1 MSHFNITCPEDYQ
14 KYFHVNEQ
22 GHVWLDGR
30 NNPIPLTQNLP
41 KRINAIQPQALWSGR
56 NTRSGV
62 HSKDTPPQKGGP
74 HNSTGNTQAPPS
86 LGTPTSPIPTDQE
99 IQRDIIQGVLDDPK
113 IPKSLLGTAWEETK
127 NLFSPY
133 KVDQQK
139 SQDTSHSSD
148 SANLGAAQS
157 IHSSHPHHKSATLG
171 SNKSSDPQSID
182 INMVMD
188 HVKSL
193 EHKIRKESEQLE
205 INRVKHESDLRNM
218 SQQYETQI
226 NKLISTHQQQISDFE
241 AQIQAKHNEMLALKN
256 QISTF
261 NNSQPHSYTTPP
273 PPQPHS
279 TYQPHSYIW
288 QNNAPQPSYINNTV
302 VDILNQSI
310 LQQAQTS
317 KEQFLNSAKTCDGT
331 NPKDFE
337 SWLEEV
343 DRLSDVTGKSNIA
356 VAIFTARGSLY
367 NHIKELQNNKHEW
380 DVIKQKLLERFSEF
394 GSAIMAKHKLN
405 TLKQNDTPMHEY
417 ISKFTSL
424 TRHAY
429 NVDPSTPQTEMLIL
443 PFIDSLQNPFIKS
456 KIRLR
461 NSKTLSDIFQHALEE
476 DTMQKVRAVD
486 FGEPTS
492 SNITQ
497 CDINAIR
504 DNKGYKCVKD
514 GHFIKDC
521 PLNQDQNSQ
530 YHHRQDYHKGGYS
543 PLKTDEPNSE
553 NTLATLAKAVNDLS
567 LLLKEHTQKSHNSFQ
582 AQNNKH
588 THQHHRHSSHTKNSY
603 YNKPD
608 HIHRHRSQNTQYSSK
623 NRSHH
628 SSHNRPH
635 NRQQHKY
642 NAKINEI
649 DDLSDCSP
657 DCSDRSDCEDYC
669 TDHETQ
675 EVQDPKN

>member
-1 MSHFNITCPEDYQ
+1 ME
-14 KYFHVNEQ
+14 
-22 GHVWLDGR
+22 
-30 NNPIPLTQNLP
+30 
-41 KRINAIQPQALWSGR
+41 
-56 NTRSGV
+56 
-62 HSKDTPPQKGGP
+62 
-74 HNSTGNTQAPPS
+74 
-86 LGTPTSPIPTDQE
+86 E
-99 IQRDIIQGVLDDPK
+99 I
-113 IPKSLLGTAWEETK
+113 
-127 NLFSPY
+127 
-133 KVDQQK
+133 
-139 SQDTSHSSD
+139 
-148 SANLGAAQS
+148 
-157 IHSSHPHHKSATLG
+157 
-171 SNKSSDPQSID
+171 
-182 INMVMD
+182 
-188 HVKSL
+188 
-193 EHKIRKESEQLE
+193 
-205 INRVKHESDLRNM
+205 
-218 SQQYETQI
+218 
-226 NKLISTHQQQISDFE
+226 
-241 AQIQAKHNEMLALKN
+241 
-256 QISTF
+256 
-261 NNSQPHSYTTPP
+261 
-273 PPQPHS
+273 
-279 TYQPHSYIW
+279 
-288 QNNAPQPSYINNTV
+288 
-302 VDILNQSI
+302 
-310 LQQAQTS
+310 
-317 KEQFLNSAKTCDGT
+317 
-331 NPKDFE
+331 
-337 SWLEEV
+337 

-424 TRHAY
+424 MRHAY

-476 DTMQKVRAVD
+476 DTRQKVRAVD

-504 DNKGYKCVKD
+504 DNKCYKCGKD

-543 PLKTDEPNSE
+543 PLKTNEPNSE

-608 HIHRHRSQNTQYSSK
+608 HSNRHRSQNTQYSSK
-623 NRSHH
+623 NRSQH
-628 SSHNRPH
+628 SSHNRSHH
-635 NRQQHKY
+635 NSQNRSHNTTTQIQH
-642 NAKINEI
+642 
-649 DDLSDCSP
+649 
-657 DCSDRSDCEDYC
+657 
-669 TDHETQ
+669 
-675 EVQDPKN
+675 